1 MLRLLRLLNSAR
13 KKAILSNRHYIK
25 SLAEI
30 LLLCAKQEIAIRGH
44 RESADSLNQGNFME
58 ILRLLGKHDG
68 AIGEKLCDSPQ
79 NAVYTSPDIQYQLL
93 EIMGGIMREKVC
105 IDVQNAVYFSL
116 LVDETKD
123 VSKVEQMAI
132 VVRYVHLET
141 ATIYE
146 RFLRYVPAA
155 NLTAESLTTYILDTL
170 REHHLDPTHIVSQG
184 YDGAAVM
191 SGSCS
196 GVQARIR
203 EIAPQAIYIHCNA
216 HCLNL
221 CLVDCVKVPVS
232 SLPFLK
238 LYVFLSSSKC
248 HALFVQIQKDLFP
261 DKQVRQLQKLS
272 DTRWACRQ
280 SAVNAV
286 CYTYNAVLS
295 TLTQLVSQKDGI
307 RAAQARGLLSQI
319 KSFHFLLSLV
329 TFDRLLSTTK
339 SLSDVLQSTQ
349 LNLAKAADLV
359 TATEDALK
367 SFRSD
372 DEWEK
377 IVVYCESV
385 ARLQDISTGY
395 DKRERRIPKRFQDT
409 IVLET
414 TGNRDTGTTSY
425 TDQFKHD
432 VYYPVLDAFLH
443 EMEQRFDN
451 RNKSIMRALQ
461 ACNPTSSQFLVVT
474 HLQPLI
480 SLYSLD
486 QHALELETPL
496 AKRTVAKQNLEEL
509 SDVIIELAPLKAA
522 FPTLMKL
529 LQIALTLSVSTAK
542 CERCFSALKRIKTYL
557 HNSMSQQRLS
567 DLAILSIE
575 RDMSDKL
582 DLEVVVDIFATK
594 SRRIELN
601 F

>member
-1 MLRLLRLLNSAR
+1 M
-13 KKAILSNRHYIK
+13 
-25 SLAEI
+25 
-30 LLLCAKQEIAIRGH
+30 
-44 RESADSLNQGNFME
+44 
-58 ILRLLGKHDG
+58 
-68 AIGEKLCDSPQ
+68 
-79 NAVYTSPDIQYQLL
+79 
-93 EIMGGIMREKVC
+93 
-105 IDVQNAVYFSL
+105 
-116 LVDETKD
+116 
-123 VSKVEQMAI
+123 
-132 VVRYVHLET
+132 
-141 ATIYE
+141 
-146 RFLRYVPAA
+146 
-155 NLTAESLTTYILDTL
+155 
-170 REHHLDPTHIVSQG
+170 
-184 YDGAAVM
+184 
-191 SGSCS
+191 
-196 GVQARIR
+196 
-203 EIAPQAIYIHCNA
+203 
-216 HCLNL
+216 
-221 CLVDCVKVPVS
+221 PVS

-339 SLSDVLQSTQ
+339 SLSDVLQRTQ

-395 DKRERRIPKRFQDT
+395 DKREKRIPKRFQDT

-414 TGNRDTGTTSY
+414 TGNR
-425 TDQFKHD
+425 QFKHD
-432 VYYPVLDAFLH
+432 VYYPVLDVFLH

-451 RNKSIMRALQ
+451 RNK
-461 ACNPTSSQFLVVT
+461 V
-474 HLQPLI
+474 
-480 SLYSLD
+480 
-486 QHALELETPL
+486 
-496 AKRTVAKQNLEEL
+496 
-509 SDVIIELAPLKAA
+509 
-522 FPTLMKL
+522 
-529 LQIALTLSVSTAK
+529 
-542 CERCFSALKRIKTYL
+542 
-557 HNSMSQQRLS
+557 
-567 DLAILSIE
+567 
-575 RDMSDKL
+575 
-582 DLEVVVDIFATK
+582 
-594 SRRIELN
+594 
-601 F
+601 